1 MVMTLAIDR
10 VIACVVNRVII
21 HPITSQLPHQSNS
34 LIIIMQLLLIESIIS
49 RSCGTGYGF

>member
-1 MVMTLAIDR
+1 MVMTLAIGGA
-10 VIACVVNRVII
+10 IACVNRVII

-49 RSCGTGYGF
+49 RSCGTGCGF